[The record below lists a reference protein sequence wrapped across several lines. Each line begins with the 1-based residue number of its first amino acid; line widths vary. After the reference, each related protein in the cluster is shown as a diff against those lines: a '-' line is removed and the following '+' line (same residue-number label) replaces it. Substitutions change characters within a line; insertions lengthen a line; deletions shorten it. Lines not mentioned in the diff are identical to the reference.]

1 MRPFR
6 IGRAA
11 IPALTLLATACATS
25 PARGPSAASTPPAAH
40 GATVNPAHIKRIV
53 RDFPPGYEVTGGI
66 ASDAAPD
73 LTWGLTANAADIRA
87 RPARCAA
94 LADPGTGRGRS
105 AQGVSGSGPG
115 GIVDAVVVTLPGP
128 VGPAADLVA
137 ACGQWTMSA
146 AHTTA
151 GVHLTAA
158 PHVDGAQTLGMVA
171 DLKSSV
177 ESGTQIDSRAYTFI
191 AYLGE
196 CYAFTTLVTDPGSAL
211 PALPPQ
217 FAADLLVTTVS
228 TLRG

>member
-1 MRPFR
+1 MRPLR
-6 IGRAA
+6 NGGAA
-11 IPALTLLATACATS
+11 IPVLTLLATACTMSPAPGPSTS
-25 PARGPSAASTPPAAH
+25 PPAPRGAA
-40 GATVNPAHIKRIV
+40 VNPAHIKRIAG
-53 RDFPPGYEVTGGI
+53 DFPPGYEVAGGV
-66 ASDAAPD
+66 ARGAAPD
-73 LTWGLTANAADIRA
+73 VTWGLGANAADVRA

-94 LADPGTGRGRS
+94 LADPGAGRAQS
-105 AQGVSGSGPG
+105 AQGVSGSGAG

-128 VGPAADLVA
+128 ADPDANLVA
-137 ACGQWTMSA
+137 TCGQWTMSA
-146 AHTTA
+146 GHTTA
-151 GVHLTAA
+151 GVRLIAA

-191 AYLGE
+191 AYLGDH
-196 CYAFTTLVTDPGSAL
+196 YAFTTLVTDPGAAV